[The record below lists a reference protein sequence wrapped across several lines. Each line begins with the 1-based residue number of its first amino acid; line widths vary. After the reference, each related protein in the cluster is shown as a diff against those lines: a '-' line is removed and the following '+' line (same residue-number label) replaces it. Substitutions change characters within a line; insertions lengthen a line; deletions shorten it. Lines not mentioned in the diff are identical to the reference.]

1 VQPSGRA
8 FEGVRTPRSVLQI
21 NIEDV
26 RTSEQH
32 RPDARSINI
41 LQEVYFL
48 EVDTVW
54 EVSAIRPDDSA
65 SRPDN
70 VLYLQTVQTTQ
81 QYVRTISSSS
91 DTSRIMS
98 VHGKVLANT
107 VRTLGQVVR
116 TQT

>member
-26 RTSEQH
+26 RTSDQH
-32 RPDARSINI
+32 RLDA
-41 LQEVYFL
+41 FL